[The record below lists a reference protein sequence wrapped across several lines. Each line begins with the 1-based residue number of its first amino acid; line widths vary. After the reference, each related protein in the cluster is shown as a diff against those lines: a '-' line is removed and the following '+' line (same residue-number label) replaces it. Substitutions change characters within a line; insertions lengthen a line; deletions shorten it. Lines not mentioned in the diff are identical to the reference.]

1 MPVLT
6 GSGTLVLLTRP
17 KGSSDAFLTALR
29 GLRADIVEAPVQEIV
44 PVGEMV
50 DLAPDAAAIFTSR
63 HAVRRVRNGAGRLA
77 FCVGDATAD
86 AAREAGFTA
95 VSASGDA
102 QDLRALL
109 IRERPPGDLV
119 YLRGR
124 HVSHDLAADLK
135 REGFK
140 VESFIVYDQ
149 QEVALDPETLAAVRR
164 ATRLVFPLFSPRSAR
179 ILARQLPDGLA
190 PVIVAISDRT
200 AEAWERPAAECL
212 IADAP
217 TAEVVLDL
225 TRRVLDSDSP
235 S

>member
-1 MPVLT
+1 MPEVT
-6 GSGTLVLLTRP
+6 RSGTLVLLTRP
-17 KGSSDAFLTALR
+17 KESSDAFLSALR
-29 GLRADIVEAPVQEIV
+29 GLGADIVEAPVQKIV
-44 PVGEMV
+44 PVGELV
-50 DLAPDAAAIFTSR
+50 NLAPDAAAIFTSR

-95 VSASGDA
+95 ISASGDA

-109 IRERPPGDLV
+109 IRERPSGDLV

-124 HVSHDLAADLK
+124 HVSQDLAADL
-135 REGFK
+135 RSEGFK
-140 VESFIVYDQ
+140 IESFIVYDQ
-149 QEVALDPETLAAVRR
+149 QDLALDPTTLAAACR
-164 ATRLVFPLFSPRSAR
+164 AARLVVPLFSPRSAR
-179 ILARQLPDGLA
+179 ILARQLPHGLA

-200 AEAWERPAAECL
+200 ATAWERPAAECL
-212 IADAP
+212 VADAP
-217 TAEVVLDL
+217 TAEAILDL